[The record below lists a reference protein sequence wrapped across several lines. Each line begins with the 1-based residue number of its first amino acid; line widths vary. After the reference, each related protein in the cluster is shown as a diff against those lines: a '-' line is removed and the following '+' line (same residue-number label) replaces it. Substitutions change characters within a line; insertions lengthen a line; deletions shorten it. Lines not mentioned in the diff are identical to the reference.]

1 METVF
6 FAILLLCGC
15 VVGLGVG
22 VFFFGK
28 VAHREQCGTV
38 PEAAHEDCPSQ
49 KAGLCPVEDK
59 TGTLKLA
66 KQSRISY

>member
-1 METVF
+1 METLF
-6 FAILLLCGC
+6 FAILFLGAC

-22 VFFFGK
+22 VIFFGK

-49 KAGLCPVEDK
+49 KAGLCPVEDT

-66 KQSRISY
+66 KKGKISY